1 MDHPP
6 HLFSHEEASAL
17 IPVLRPMLRAIQE
30 QKHELDTI
38 RLKLEPYTEA
48 MRTNGHATEAA
59 QLEIKLRDLAHSIGA
74 AVAEIQ
80 DLGIEVKD
88 LGMGL
93 VDFPTVRDN
102 RIVYLCW
109 MVDEPQIDFWH
120 ELDTGLSGREPL

>member
-1 MDHPP
+1 
-6 HLFSHEEASAL
+6 
-17 IPVLRPMLRAIQE
+17 
-30 QKHELDTI
+30 
-38 RLKLEPYTEA
+38 

-93 VDFPTVRDN
+93 VDFPTVRDD